1 MTVRVHVPS
10 DWTVT
15 GELPVLTGG
24 PSLHITSPDGRVE
37 LDVEW
42 AGDAFVGGARIAENH
57 FSIRAAEPMA
67 IREWA
72 LGLLVLAQQPA

>member
-1 MTVRVHVPS
+1 MSVRVHVPD

-37 LDVEW
+37 LDIEW
-42 AGDAFVGGARIAENH
+42 SGDAFVGGARIGESH

-72 LGLLVLAQQPA
+72 LGLLALAQLAA